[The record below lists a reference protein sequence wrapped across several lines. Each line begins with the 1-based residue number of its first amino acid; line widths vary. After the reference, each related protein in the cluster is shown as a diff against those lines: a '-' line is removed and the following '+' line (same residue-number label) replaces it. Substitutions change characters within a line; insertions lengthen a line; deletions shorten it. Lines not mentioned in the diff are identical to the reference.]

1 MEIPSSALTHKQ
13 STSYSLQLFSFT
25 HRFQTSFVR
34 IIVIANFFIVH
45 WHRLYGYLI
54 YWRNKRWF
62 YKCLLPCQI
71 LNINLW
77 LICCCFIFFCCCMIE
92 PKWHKPKYHIYFL
105 WVLKYLYSREIWAW
119 CSKIDLPLTK
129 YYSKQTQVNG
139 NKKNHMRKSPLLL
152 NIFMKTK
159 WQKKTSRAIEKNIS
173 KKKLRGKTLWFW
185 QL

>member
-34 IIVIANFFIVH
+34 IIVIANVFIVH

-77 LICCCFIFFCCCMIE
+77 LICCCFILFCCCMIE
-92 PKWHKPKYHIYFL
+92 PKWHEPKYHIYFFM
-105 WVLKYLYSREIWAW
+105 SP
-119 CSKIDLPLTK
+119 KIFIQQRDLSMVFRNWFASHKALFK
-129 YYSKQTQVNG
+129 ANAG
-139 NKKNHMRKSPLLL
+139 
-152 NIFMKTK
+152 K
-159 WQKKTSRAIEKNIS
+159 WQQKKSHA
-173 KKKLRGKTLWFW
+173 
-185 QL
+185 